1 MVIIKIQKGLSDLY
15 HNGLSLRVNP
25 LKSSIE
31 IELINELC
39 YLKTNRLRS
48 VFRMTSRSR
57 LEDRLAFSK
66 VFSGYFTANYGLV
79 WIGVTG
85 ELLTYRQISC

>member
-1 MVIIKIQKGLSDLY
+1 MY
-15 HNGLSLRVNP
+15 HNGLSLRINP

-31 IELINELC
+31 IELINELR

-48 VFRMTSRSR
+48 VFRMASRSR
-57 LEDRLAFSK
+57 LKDSLAFSN
-66 VFSGYFTANYGLV
+66 VFSAYFTTNYGHV

-85 ELLTYRQISC
+85 ELLTYRLISCLLFTG